1 MIKIAFIGPLEKERI
16 RVLEKILNRNIG
28 ESKEFLSLYNFKIDS
43 KSIQIWNFKWN
54 RQANI
59 VFNLMKDTYNY
70 IFVFFRLSNIN
81 SLKVTDEW
89 ISSIKNK
96 DKIVYIGVN
105 GEKIVNVDSI
115 KRFLNKVE
123 VNKYIEIDLDSKEN
137 IYALKE
143 MITNFEEKFILL
155 ASRKMEKPLV
165 REISGVTYK
174 GELVTTPVIISYE
187 GIDDLSGEER
197 LIFRL
202 CNGENTIEE
211 IAKKLSLPRI
221 RVALVIKKLVRKKL
235 VKEIM
240 TLR

>member
-1 MIKIAFIGPLEKERI
+1 MIKIAFIGPLEKERV
-16 RVLEKILNRNIG
+16 RVLGKILNRNIN
-28 ESKEFLSLYNFKIDS
+28 ESKEFLSLYSFKIDS
-43 KSIQIWNFKWN
+43 ESIQIWNFKWN

-70 IFVFFRLSNIN
+70 IFIFFKL
-81 SLKVTDEW
+81 
-89 ISSIKNK
+89 SSIDNLKITDK
-96 DKIVYIGVN
+96 WVSEIKDRDKIVYIGVN
-105 GEKIVNVDSI
+105 GGNIVDIDSI
-115 KRFLNKVE
+115 KEFLDKVK
-123 VNKYIEIDLDSKEN
+123 VNKYIEIDLESEEN
-137 IYALKE
+137 IYTLKE
-143 MITNFEEKFILL
+143 MITNFGEKFVLL

-165 REISGVTYK
+165 RKISGVTYK
-174 GELVTTPVIISYE
+174 GELVITPIIISYE
-187 GIDDLSGEER
+187 GINALSDEES
-197 LIFRL
+197 LIFKL